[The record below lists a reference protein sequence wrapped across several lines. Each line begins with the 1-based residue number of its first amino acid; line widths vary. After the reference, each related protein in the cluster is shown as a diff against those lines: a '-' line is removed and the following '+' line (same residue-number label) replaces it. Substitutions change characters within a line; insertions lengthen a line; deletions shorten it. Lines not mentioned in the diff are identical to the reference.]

1 MIGRPPFPRETVPRS
16 HIDHSEYE
24 YQVYPGPHTAA
35 GGATRPTAVPTAG
48 ASPAGK
54 TAEGVKGQ
62 WPLMQ
67 SDLKGRWS
75 LIKGQWSLDS
85 QTPRTNGPKASK
97 PEEKHRARVL
107 HQDAASAPSR
117 RGVEQILATAAR
129 WSSKPPK
136 TANSMFRHD
145 ETLFRGCSELAGVV
159 RTGVNKREPSSGAGG
174 WNRPYKITL

>member
-1 MIGRPPFPRETVPRS
+1 MIGRPPFPRETFPRS

-67 SDLKGRWS
+67 SDLKGQWS

-85 QTPRTNGPKASK
+85 RPPRTNRPKASK
-97 PEEKHRARVL
+97 TEEKHRARVL
-107 HQDAASAPSR
+107 HQDAASAPRVEVSSR
-117 RGVEQILATAAR
+117 FWPPRITPR

-136 TANSMFRHD
+136 TANSTFRHD

-159 RTGVNKREPSSGAGG
+159 RTCANKREPSSGAGG
-174 WNRPYKITL
+174 GI

>member
-1 MIGRPPFPRETVPRS
+1 MIGRPPFPRETFPRS
-16 HIDHSEYE
+16 HIDHRCNA
-24 YQVYPGPHTAA
+24 PDR
-35 GGATRPTAVPTAG
+35 GAHGWGIT
-48 ASPAGK
+48 SGK
-54 TAEGVKGQ
+54 NGEGVKGQ

-67 SDLKGRWS
+67 SDLKGQWS

-97 PEEKHRARVL
+97 TEEKHRARVL
-107 HQDAASAPSR
+107 HQGAASAPSR

-136 TANSMFRHD
+136 TANSTFRHD

-159 RTGVNKREPSSGAGG
+159 RTCANKREPSSGAGG
-174 WNRPYKITL
+174 GI